1 LSVVRQC
8 ELLEVSRSSLYYQV
22 IAPSEEELQ
31 ICRLI
36 DEYYLKAP
44 SYGSRRMTAWLRE
57 QGFVINRKRVQRL
70 MHQLGLEAI
79 YPKPKLSQKH
89 PAHVVYPYLLRGLA
103 ITHANQVWCTDITYL
118 PVLRGHFYLI
128 AIMDWYSRKVLA
140 WRISNTLE
148 VEFCVE
154 ALEAAL
160 LDDGNPEIFNSDQGS
175 QFTSQAFTDCLKRV
189 NVQISMDGRGRYLDN
204 IFIERLWRSLKYELI
219 YLMAFENGTHLNQE
233 VKKWFNWYNQER
245 LHQSLDYRTPDEV
258 YRNSRLMLKE
268 F

>member
-1 LSVVRQC
+1 MSWVRQC
-8 ELLEVSRSSLYYQV
+8 ELLGLNRSSLDYRA

-36 DEYYLKAP
+36 DEYYLEAP
-44 SYGSRRMTAWLRE
+44 CYGSRRMTVWLRQ
-57 QGFVINRKRVQRL
+57 QGFPVNRKRVQRL
-70 MHQLGLEAI
+70 MRQLGLEAI

-89 PAHVVYPYLLRGLA
+89 PAHVIYPYLLKGVK
-103 ITHANQVWCTDITYL
+103 ITHANHVWSTDITYL
-118 PVLRGHFYLI
+118 PVLKGHFYLI
-128 AIMDWYSRKVLA
+128 AMMDWYSRKVLA

-160 LDDGNPEIFNSDQGS
+160 LDYGNPEIFNCDQGS
-175 QFTSQAFTDCLKRV
+175 QFTSQAFTDCLKRA

-204 IFIERLWRSLKYELI
+204 IFIERLWRSLKDELI
-219 YLMAFENGTHLNQE
+219 YLMAFEDGKHLDQE
-233 VKKWFNWYNQER
+233 VKKWFHWYNQER

-258 YRNSRLMLKE
+258 YRDSRLMLRE

>member
-1 LSVVRQC
+1 VHQC
-8 ELLEVSRSSLYYQV
+8 ELLGVSRSSLYYQPV
-22 IAPSEEELQ
+22 LPSEEELQ
-31 ICRLI
+31 LCRLI
-36 DEYYLKAP
+36 DEYYLEAP
-44 SYGSRRMTAWLRE
+44 SYGSRRMTAWLRQ
-57 QGFVINRKRVQRL
+57 QGFVVNRKRVQRL
-70 MHQLGLEAI
+70 MRQLGLEAI

-89 PAHVVYPYLLRGLA
+89 SAHVVYPYLLRGLA
-103 ITHANQVWCTDITYL
+103 ITDANQVWCTDITYL

-148 VEFCVE
+148 VEFCVA

-160 LDDGNPEIFNSDQGS
+160 LDYGNPEIFNSDQGS
-175 QFTSQAFTDCLKRV
+175 QFTSQAFTDRLKAE
-189 NVQISMDGRGRYLDN
+189 NVQLSMDGRGRYLDN

-219 YLMAFENGTHLNQE
+219 YLMAFEDGKHLHRE